1 MENNPTP
8 AGPRRPE
15 HLRKPDWLKIR
26 LGDSE
31 RYART
36 KQIVESHGLCT
47 ICTSGRCPNQGE
59 CWTRGTAT
67 FMILGDIC
75 TRSCR
80 FCNTQTGRPLPPD
93 PSEPARVAESIRLMQ
108 LKYAVLTSV
117 DRDDLP
123 DLGCGHWIEVIK
135 AVREANPGLRIETL
149 IPDFQGRRELVSA
162 LAAAHP
168 EVVSHNM
175 ETVRRLTPE
184 VRSAARYQRSLD
196 VLRQLADEGCVT
208 KSGLMLGLGE
218 TEDEL
223 FEAMDDLLA
232 VGCRI
237 LTLGQYLQPTRKHLE
252 VKAYI
257 HPDDFARY
265 KEIAL
270 GKGFRKVASGPLVR
284 SSYLADLLD
293 GE

>member
-1 MENNPTP
+1 MLKK
-8 AGPRRPE
+8 PE
-15 HLRKPDWLKIR
+15 WLKIR
-26 LGDSE
+26 LGDNEGYSH
-31 RYART
+31 T
-36 KQIVESHGLCT
+36 KHIVEQHGLCT

-80 FCNTQTGRPLPPD
+80 FCNTKTGRPLPPD
-93 PSEPARVAESIRLMQ
+93 SDEPRRVAESIRLMK

-123 DLGCGHWIEVIK
+123 DLGCDHWVETVK
-135 AVREANPGLRIETL
+135 KVRELNPDIKVETL
-149 IPDFQGRRELVSA
+149 IPDFQGKSELIAQIAQVA
-162 LAAAHP
+162 P
-168 EVVSHNM
+168 DVVSHNM
-175 ETVRRLTPE
+175 ETVRRLTPQ
-184 VRSAARYQRSLD
+184 VRSAAKYDRSLQ
-196 VLRQLADEGCVT
+196 VLKQLADAGIVT

-218 TEDEL
+218 TEEEL
-223 FEAMDDLLA
+223 LQAMDDLLS

-237 LTLGQYLQPTRKHLE
+237 LTLGQYLQPTRQHLE
-252 VKAYI
+252 VQAYI

-270 GKGFRKVASGPLVR
+270 AKGFEKVASGPLVR
-284 SSYLADLLD
+284 SSYLADQL
-293 GE
+293 